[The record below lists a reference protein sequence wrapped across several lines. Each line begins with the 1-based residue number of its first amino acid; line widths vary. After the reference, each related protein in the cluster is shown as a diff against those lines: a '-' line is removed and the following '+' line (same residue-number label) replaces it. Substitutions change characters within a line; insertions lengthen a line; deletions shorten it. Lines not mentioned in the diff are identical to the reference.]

1 MKKMIYFIK
10 KKYNLL
16 NLKQV
21 NNDLLIKLLK
31 INKLVNNLKYFDK
44 PNYQILYN
52 VSQVKVFSLK
62 QL

>member
-1 MKKMIYFIK
+1 MIYFIK
-10 KKYNLL
+10 EKYNLL

-52 VSQVKVFSLK
+52 VCK
-62 QL
+62 